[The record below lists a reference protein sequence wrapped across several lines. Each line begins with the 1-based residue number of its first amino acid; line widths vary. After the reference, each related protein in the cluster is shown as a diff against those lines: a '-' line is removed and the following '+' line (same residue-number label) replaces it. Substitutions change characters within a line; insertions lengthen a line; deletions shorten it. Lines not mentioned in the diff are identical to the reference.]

1 MSNICYND
9 PTKPKMG
16 LVLTGGGARAAYQ
29 VGALRAVSD
38 IIYRKECGNPFPII
52 TGTSAGAIN
61 ATVLAAYART
71 PRLGIKNLQRVWS
84 NFHVDQVFRA
94 DFPGVAKN
102 SSHWLRS
109 IFSNEYH
116 KKHQVS
122 LLDNSPLKKLLAK
135 VIHYNNIQE
144 SIDSG
149 QLHALSIT
157 ASGYFSGQSISFFQG
172 HPELKGWNRYRR
184 CGSRAMI
191 GREHLLASSAIP
203 IVFPAIK
210 INREFFG
217 DGSLRFMAPISPA
230 IHLNADKIFIIGVDP
245 VKEEVDCR
253 PESAHYPSIADIAG
267 QVLDSVFIDSL
278 HSDIERIE
286 RVNKTL
292 KLIPGA
298 VRDLQSNLRP
308 IDTFTIS
315 PSKNISRLAG
325 RHFNALPRLIRFFFN
340 RIGIDADE
348 GSTILSY
355 LLFEAPYTQ
364 ELISLGYN
372 DAFRQKQAII
382 DFFDGWRYNRQV

>member
-1 MSNICYND
+1 MSDIYYNA
-9 PTKPKMG
+9 PSHPKMG

-29 VGALRAVSD
+29 VGVLRAVSD
-38 IIYRKECGNPFPII
+38 IIYRKDCGNPFPII

-71 PRLGIKNLQRVWS
+71 PRLGIKSLQKVWS
-84 NFHVDQVFRA
+84 NFSVHQVFRA

-109 IFSNEYH
+109 IFFNEYH

-122 LLDNSPLKKLLAK
+122 LLDNGPLKELLKK

-149 QLHALSIT
+149 QLHALSVT

-172 HPELKGWNRYRR
+172 CPELKGWRRYKR
-184 CGSRAMI
+184 CGARAI
-191 GREHLLASSAIP
+191 INREHLLASSAIP
-203 IVFPAIK
+203 IVFPAVK

-230 IHLNADKIFIIGVDP
+230 IHLGADKIFIIGVDP
-245 VKEEVDCR
+245 IKEEVDPR
-253 PESAHYPSIADIAG
+253 PKSAHYPSIADIAG

-278 HSDIERIE
+278 DSDIERID

-292 KLIPGA
+292 KLIPDA
-298 VRDLQSNLRP
+298 VRNLQSKLRP
-308 IDTFTIS
+308 IKTFTIS
-315 PSKNISRLAG
+315 PSKDLSKLAG
-325 RHFNALPRLIRFFFN
+325 VHFKSLPKLIQFFFN
-340 RIGIDADE
+340 RIGIDAEE

-355 LLFEAPYTQ
+355 LLFEGVYTQ
-364 ELISLGYN
+364 ELISLGYK
-372 DAFRQKQAII
+372 DTIAQKNEVIE
-382 DFFDGWRYNRQV
+382 FFCQH